1 MKRLQK
7 IHTLKNKLFKNNDE
21 IVVQRTMRVS
31 LGFTLIEMVVVVV
44 IFSVIASV
52 VLYNTRQYS
61 NRASLE
67 SLTQDIALA
76 IRNVQVE
83 AVSGRYV
90 GTPFTIAPSYGVY
103 FKTGPGVNSF
113 VHFADFNNNK
123 VYNGSV
129 VGCGT
134 LGNECLEEIFL
145 PSGYTVSCIEAT
157 LLDTGVMLPCTASV
171 NKYSITFTR
180 PESYPT
186 TTGVSG
192 GSLKNFSDTTIYVKD
207 KNESQ
212 ASIHLWSTG
221 QIEVE

>member
-1 MKRLQK
+1 MKTVQK
-7 IHTLKNKLFKNNDE
+7 NFIRAKRKCHFTFE
-21 IVVQRTMRVS
+21 TGIATGSYRTS
-31 LGFTLIEMVVVVV
+31 GFTLIEMVIVVV
-44 IFSVIASV
+44 IFSMIASV

-90 GTPFTIAPSYGVY
+90 GTAFSVAPSYGVY
-103 FKTGPGVNSF
+103 FKRGPGVNSF

-134 LGNECLEEIFL
+134 AGNECLEEIIL

-157 LLDTGVMLPCTASV
+157 LLETGAFFPCTANV
-171 NKYSITFTR
+171 DKYSITFTR

-186 TTGVSG
+186 TTGITG
-192 GSLKNFSDTTIYVKD
+192 GSQKNFSDTTVYVKD
-207 KNESQ
+207 PTDTQ
-212 ASIHLWSTG
+212 AGIHLWSTG
-221 QIEVE
+221 QIEVD